1 MDAKI
6 FERLYKEIRREY
18 LKKLVTSEQLFI
30 RPDHLAG
37 RTRWLATELLK
48 KIGRFYESDV
58 EFMKN
63 VVRKRLRE
71 LPFGTKHYESLS
83 DFKRKIF
90 FLLVVKCPLVARDIG
105 EEVGKLVLKVKK

>member
-83 DFKRKIF
+83 DCKIMEILEF
-90 FLLVVKCPLVARDIG
+90 MGALFYLII
-105 EEVGKLVLKVKK
+105 